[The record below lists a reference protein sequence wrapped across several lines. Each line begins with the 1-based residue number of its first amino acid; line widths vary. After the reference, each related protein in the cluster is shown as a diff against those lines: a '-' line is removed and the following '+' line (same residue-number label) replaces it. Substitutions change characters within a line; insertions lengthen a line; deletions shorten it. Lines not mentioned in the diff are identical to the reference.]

1 MTGELPGYGKPERLY
16 DADDLLRGYD
26 PSDRLAFVKTWDFR
40 TYRRYV
46 ADGAAT
52 PPTLEIRL
60 EQAEH
65 DARIAQALKA
75 FLDRDPKPKLVG
87 VMGGHDLSRID
98 AAYTAV
104 AQLGRHLTR
113 LGYLLV
119 TGGGPG
125 AMEAAH
131 VGATFSGAD
140 DAAFARALSALGSV
154 PSLPQQL
161 GAILTAAGDLAP
173 GYEEKADGARSWL
186 NAALEVR
193 DSAPKERG
201 ESLAI
206 PTWFYGSEPSTPFAS
221 AYAKYFQ
228 NSIRE
233 EALITQSRAGIV
245 YAQGGGGTLREIFQ
259 DVEQN
264 YYATTQADFTP
275 MIFFDPGGFWQH
287 DAEFDKGGVTR
298 PGIDVQ
304 DLLKRVF
311 RYHRTDTA
319 LTLKKVRFTT
329 NFEEIDAVLRA
340 HAPIAQRS
348 LAAALNKPF

>member
-1 MTGELPGYGKPERLY
+1 MTSPICCEDTIRTTSWPLFG
-16 DADDLLRGYD
+16 
-26 PSDRLAFVKTWDFR
+26 
-40 TYRRYV
+40 TYRRYIS
-46 ADGAAT
+46 DGAAT

-60 EQAEH
+60 SQAEH

-75 FLDRDPKPKLVG
+75 FLDREPKPKLVG

-98 AAYTAV
+98 PAYKAV

-125 AMEAAH
+125 AMEATH

-140 DAAFARALSALGSV
+140 DATFGRALTNLGAI
-154 PSLPQQL
+154 PSLPIL
-161 GAILTAAGDLAP
+161 GDILTSSGDLAP
-173 GYEEKADGARSWL
+173 GYEDKADKARLWL
-186 NAALEVR
+186 NTALEVR

-206 PTWFYGSEPSTPFAS
+206 PTWFYGSEPSTPFAT

-264 YYATTQADFTP
+264 YYAKTPADFTP
-275 MIFFDPGGFWQH
+275 MIFFDPYGFWQH
-287 DAEFDKGGVTR
+287 NAEFDKSGVTR
-298 PGIDVQ
+298 AGIDVH
-304 DLLKRVF
+304 DLLDRVF
-311 RYHRTDTA
+311 RYRRTDTA
-319 LTLKKVRFTT
+319 LTLKKVMFTT
-329 NFEEIDAVLRA
+329 NFDEIDAVLRA
-340 HAPIAQRS
+340 HAPIAQRY
-348 LAAALNKPF
+348 LAAALNARPDGKTDSRL